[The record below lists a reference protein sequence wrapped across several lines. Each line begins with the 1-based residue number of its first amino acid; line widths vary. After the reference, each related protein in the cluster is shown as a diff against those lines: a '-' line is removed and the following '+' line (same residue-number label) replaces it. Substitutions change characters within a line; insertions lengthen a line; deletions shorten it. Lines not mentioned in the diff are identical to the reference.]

1 MLNMNKKMILFNVT
15 PLNTD
20 VTDLSKFEEKVAKA
34 KESGAT
40 HILVTEVEK
49 SRWIWE
55 RDRSDP
61 YPNWGML
68 YSSLF
73 KIIVPDEL
81 KKWLPLDY
89 AQRNF
94 ELVRARAEIC
104 RHYGLKCAAYFTEP
118 FYLPEEVYRVYP
130 DYRGP
135 RCDHPRRA
143 RNSYY
148 SPCTDNPKVLDM
160 YRQAMRKL
168 CEVCD
173 IDYVYLYTND
183 SGAGLCW
190 SSGLYDGLNGPEH
203 CRNISMAQ
211 RIIGFFK
218 AFRQG
223 ASDAGRKI
231 MIETNNNI
239 GLKSNER
246 TMDSVWP
253 LLEDG
258 TAVNYKT
265 NKNTP
270 LSSLVDVNYEY
281 TFAPVRNIPLIMMFL
296 EQLEQGWREESEV
309 LRIVI
314 MDDDWD
320 EYYKIAREFF
330 SKPTD
335 GLKSRVDLLSRVA
348 EQIAGISTGKSL
360 VEVWNQVEMG
370 RKHFFDAYNEGLSWC
385 SVNQRLINR
394 PFVLFPSE
402 LTPDEKDY
410 YRPFQFQANDEQHTY
425 DLMDNQC
432 TTFIRGHYAAFL
444 ATRSLGLAMNCMANA
459 SKICREAAENLGGG
473 TNEKFRLGSDRLKLL
488 NCFIQNYIDAIRF
501 QKIVDSTDYSASP
514 EVSSMLGISADPR
527 LTEFEWINR
536 MEVDNTY
543 TLIGLIQ
550 DREAEMLVLAP
561 SEELEDCFWLSP
573 KITEQL
579 KKRADIMLNHQL
591 DGKRMYVTYN

>member
-1 MLNMNKKMILFNVT
+1 MNKKIILFNVT

-20 VTDLSKFEEKVAKA
+20 VTDLNKFEEKVAKA

-49 SRWIWE
+49 SRWVWE

-68 YSSLF
+68 FSSLF
-73 KIIVPDEL
+73 KIIVPNEFKD
-81 KKWLPLDY
+81 WMPLDY
-89 AQRNF
+89 AQRNLK
-94 ELVRARAEIC
+94 LVKARTEIC

-118 FYLPEEVYRVYP
+118 FYLPEEVYHAHP
-130 DYRGP
+130 EFRGP

-148 SPCTDNPKVLDM
+148 SPCTDNPEVLAM

-183 SGAGLCW
+183 CGAGLCW
-190 SSGLYDGLNGPEH
+190 SSGLYDGPNGPEN
-203 CRNISMAQ
+203 CRDISMAQ
-211 RIIGFFK
+211 RIVGFFN
-218 AFRQG
+218 AFRHG
-223 ASDAGRKI
+223 AADAGREI
-231 MIETNNNI
+231 MIETNSNI
-239 GLKSNER
+239 GLKTNER
-246 TMDSVWP
+246 TMDSIWP

-265 NKNTP
+265 NKKTP
-270 LSSLVDVNYEY
+270 LSSLVDINYEF
-281 TFAPVRNIPLIMMFL
+281 TFAPVRNISLTMMFL
-296 EQLEQGWREESEV
+296 EQLEQGWNEPSEV

-320 EYYKIAREFF
+320 EYYKITRKFF
-330 SKPTD
+330 LHPTD
-335 GLKSRVDLLSRVA
+335 GLKSRVDLLSKVT
-348 EQIAGISTGKSL
+348 EEIAGICSGKVIL
-360 VEVWNQVEMG
+360 EAWNQVEMA
-370 RKHFFDAYNEGLSWC
+370 RKHFFDAYNEGLSWF
-385 SVNQRLINR
+385 SINQRLFNR

-402 LTPDEKDY
+402 LQSDEKDY
-410 YRPFQFQANDEQHTY
+410 YLPFQFQANDEQHAY

-432 TTFIRGHYAAFL
+432 VTFIRGHYAVFL
-444 ATRSLGLAMNCMANA
+444 ATRSLRLAMDCITKA
-459 SKICREAAENLGGG
+459 SNYFCIAAENDQGE
-473 TNEKFRLGSDRLKLL
+473 TSEKFLLGSDRLKLL

-501 QKIVDSTDYSASP
+501 QKIVDSTDYSVKP
-514 EVSSMLGISADPR
+514 EVSPELGISADPR
-527 LTEFEWINR
+527 LTEFELINR

-543 TLIGLIQ
+543 AIIGLIQ
-550 DREAEMLVLAP
+550 GRETEMLVLAP

-573 KITEQL
+573 KITDQL
-579 KKRADIMLNHQL
+579 KKRANIMLNHQL
-591 DGKRMYVTYN
+591 DGKRLYVTQNF